1 MSSAEHSAPAAT
13 SVQPRPAELREQLET
28 ARRQLI
34 ENYKMAALGRLLAGI
49 VHEINSPI
57 GSILSNNQVI
67 LRSLELLQEAVRDSQ
82 ERGQPPPAKALE
94 ILETLSGLASVDKI
108 ACARISSVIR
118 GLKSFS
124 RVDDSELQK
133 VDLHEVLSDALRLTS
148 CEFRR
153 RIAIAVD
160 FAELPPVECHPQMMN
175 QVFVN
180 ILVNAAQAIQQE
192 GTISV
197 STRLEDGWVH
207 IAITDSGCGI
217 RPQDR
222 PKIFTPGFSTKPIGI
237 GTGLGLSIC
246 KQIVE
251 QSHGGSL
258 GFDSEPGAGTTFHI
272 RIPLHHKKSAE

>member
-1 MSSAEHSAPAAT
+1 
-13 SVQPRPAELREQLET
+13 
-28 ARRQLI
+28 
-34 ENYKMAALGRLLAGI
+34 
-49 VHEINSPI
+49 
-57 GSILSNNQVI
+57 
-67 LRSLELLQEAVRDSQ
+67 
-82 ERGQPPPAKALE
+82 
-94 ILETLSGLASVDKI
+94 
-108 ACARISSVIR
+108 
-118 GLKSFS
+118 
-124 RVDDSELQK
+124 
-133 VDLHEVLSDALRLTS
+133 
-148 CEFRR
+148 
-153 RIAIAVD
+153 
-160 FAELPPVECHPQMMN
+160 MMN